1 MKNKSSIGIFVL
13 TFNRLKHLKK
23 IINALSKYTKSNEVI
38 YIFADNSNFES
49 SKVNLV
55 HKYIQTLNPKKFKTI
70 IRNKNLGLKENWFK
84 AYDFMFKK
92 YDKVICLEDD
102 TLINKNFMKF
112 MREKLIFYKND
123 KKIMSITGYAHPIKL
138 PRDYKYDIFFSQR
151 PNSWGQASWKRVW
164 KLFKKNKEN
173 NLDILLNKKN
183 LLKLSNGGNDL
194 VDIDYQL
201 VSDLSGECFSNL
213 VYNKENESLVELK
226 NDIIILSP
234 SYFQRLTFPEVD
246 EQVIDSLWTE
256 FHAKYGIENHKI
268 ISLNILRFYLKIKT
282 LRELGYNIY
291 GWCWSMGNDS
301 IPGSLEYL
309 NKISDYLI
317 YAPNKRM
324 FWEDWMLENP
334 DCMLI
339 PGKRLS
345 EGRHTGDTHFS
356 IYGHKVAAN
365 HISNNIQWH

>member
-194 VDIDYQL
+194 VDMFVQDYVGVINSIQIWWAWNILKNDGLCINPVNSL
-201 VSDLSGECFSNL
+201 VKNIGFDGTGTHYNDKKIKKLEKTISKKNLKPLKSIVYDKEISKSFSNL
-213 VYNKENESLVELK
+213 
-226 NDIIILSP
+226 
-234 SYFQRLTFPEVD
+234 F
-246 EQVIDSLWTE
+246 
-256 FHAKYGIENHKI
+256 
-268 ISLNILRFYLKIKT
+268 
-282 LRELGYNIY
+282 
-291 GWCWSMGNDS
+291 
-301 IPGSLEYL
+301 
-309 NKISDYLI
+309 KISYKKNLI
-317 YAPNKRM
+317 YRFLPIV
-324 FWEDWMLENP
+324 
-334 DCMLI
+334 LI
-339 PGKRLS
+339 IYIYKFKTKLS
-345 EGRHTGDTHFS
+345 NFF
-356 IYGHKVAAN
+356 Y
-365 HISNNIQWH
+365 

>member
-1 MKNKSSIGIFVL
+1 MNKLWVYGCSFSWAFQDLQELPPIETDQGWPQIVANTIG
-13 TFNRLKHLKK
+13 
-23 IINALSKYTKSNEVI
+23 Y
-38 YIFADNSNFES
+38 
-49 SKVNLV
+49 
-55 HKYIQTLNPKKFKTI
+55 KYIDRSEPGCGLNHI
-70 IRNKNLGLKENWFK
+70 LRNLN
-84 AYDFMFKK
+84 
-92 YDKVICLEDD
+92 EDVAEE
-102 TLINKNFMKF
+102 
-112 MREKLIFYKND
+112 R
-123 KKIMSITGYAHPIKL
+123 
-138 PRDYKYDIFFSQR
+138 
-151 PNSWGQASWKRVW
+151 
-164 KLFKKNKEN
+164 
-173 NLDILLNKKN
+173 
-183 LLKLSNGGNDL
+183 
-194 VDIDYQL
+194 ID
-201 VSDLSGECFSNL
+201 
-213 VYNKENESLVELK
+213 K

-234 SYFQRLTFPEVD
+234 SYFQRLTFPEIK
-246 EQVIDSLWTE
+246 EQVIDGLWTE